1 MSDMK
6 EMNMN
11 NSMNKHNVEQ
21 SLNPCTQSTAS
32 GLAESSNSD
41 SEYNLNPATRSIAS
55 RLAESCASEHSSS
68 SCARTKFHFVN
79 PRSGFTLIEVMVVIV
94 ILGVLAALIVPN
106 VMGRGEKAKVDTTSI
121 TLKGVAGALDQYK
134 LDNGRYPSMQDGG
147 LDALVNQPATAKNW
161 LPGGYVKGGYP
172 KDSWENDLQYVIPGR
187 EGRPFDLYSFGA
199 DGKEGGEGNDADIY
213 YQP

>member
-1 MSDMK
+1 MFEMK
-6 EMNMN
+6 MN
-11 NSMNKHNVEQ
+11 NSVSEQHSKH
-21 SLNPCTQSTAS
+21 
-32 GLAESSNSD
+32 
-41 SEYNLNPATRSIAS
+41 NLNPATRSTAS
-55 RLAESCASEHSSS
+55 RLAAGSSVARLNPATRSTASLLAAGSSV
-68 SCARTKFHFVN
+68 ARLN
-79 PRSGFTLIEVMVVIV
+79 PASGFTLIEVMVVIV

-147 LDALVNQPATAKNW
+147 LDALVNQPASAKNW

-187 EGRPFDLYSFGA
+187 EGRSFDLYSFGA

>member
-21 SLNPCTQSTAS
+21 SLNTCTQSIA
-32 GLAESSNSD
+32 ARSSVVRMKR
-41 SEYNLNPATRSIAS
+41 AH
-55 RLAESCASEHSSS
+55 SEHSSP
-68 SCARTKFHFVN
+68 SCTRTNLHFVN

-106 VMGRGEKAKVDTTSI
+106 VMGRGEKAKVDTTQI

-147 LDALVNQPATAKNW
+147 LDALVNQPASAKNW

-187 EGRPFDLYSFGA
+187 DGRSFDLYSFGA

>member
-21 SLNPCTQSTAS
+21 SLNPCTQSTVS
-32 GLAESSNSD
+32 GLAESCD
-41 SEYNLNPATRSIAS
+41 
-55 RLAESCASEHSSS
+55 SEHSSS
-68 SCARTKFHFVN
+68 SCARKKFHFVN

>member
-21 SLNPCTQSTAS
+21 SLNPCTQSTVS
-32 GLAESSNSD
+32 GLAESCNS
-41 SEYNLNPATRSIAS
+41 EPEHNLNPATRSLAS
-55 RLAESCASEHSSS
+55 RLAARSSI
-68 SCARTKFHFVN
+68 ARMN
-79 PRSGFTLIEVMVVIV
+79 RASGFTLIEVMVVIV

>member
-1 MSDMK
+1 MK

-21 SLNPCTQSTAS
+21 SLNPCTQSTVS
-32 GLAESSNSD
+32 GLAESCNSE
-41 SEYNLNPATRSIAS
+41 SEHNLNPATRSLAS
-55 RLAESCASEHSSS
+55 RIAARSSV
-68 SCARTKFHFVN
+68 ARMN
-79 PRSGFTLIEVMVVIV
+79 RASGFTLIEVMVVIV

-161 LPGGYVKGGYP
+161 LPGGYLKGGYP